1 MNTYV
6 WLLACLVWL
15 LIGIIIGVIGSGDS
29 DHRDD

>member
-6 WLLACLVWL
+6 FVAACFVWL
-15 LIGIIIGVIGSGDS
+15 LIGILIGVIGSGDS

>member
-15 LIGIIIGVIGSGDS
+15 LVGILIGVFSFGDS
-29 DHRDD
+29 DHKDD